1 MKNIR
6 ILLITF
12 LFFVS
17 CAGLKD
23 AGKVLRNEKITT
35 TDEFLVKKKDPLVLP
50 PDYDKIPEP
59 GTISKKKIDEE
70 DKIKNI
76 LNAPKVEN
84 EKKQSSSIEESII
97 NQIRK

>member
-1 MKNIR
+1 M
-6 ILLITF
+6 
-12 LFFVS
+12 
-17 CAGLKD
+17 
-23 AGKVLRNEKITT
+23 
-35 TDEFLVKKKDPLVLP
+35 LP

-59 GTISKKKIDEE
+59 GTISKKIDEE

>member
-1 MKNIR
+1 M
-6 ILLITF
+6 
-12 LFFVS
+12 
-17 CAGLKD
+17 
-23 AGKVLRNEKITT
+23 
-35 TDEFLVKKKDPLVLP
+35 LP

>member
-1 MKNIR
+1 M
-6 ILLITF
+6 
-12 LFFVS
+12 
-17 CAGLKD
+17 
-23 AGKVLRNEKITT
+23 
-35 TDEFLVKKKDPLVLP
+35 LP

-84 EKKQSSSIEESII
+84 EKKTIFIKKV
-97 NQIRK
+97 NHKPNT